1 MISDSLSMMSELSKT
16 VSTIA
21 ITHSELNMTYF
32 EDASDFTDK
41 ILQKKVILKKI
52 GRFRQ
57 N

>member
-1 MISDSLSMMSELSKT
+1 MMSELSKT